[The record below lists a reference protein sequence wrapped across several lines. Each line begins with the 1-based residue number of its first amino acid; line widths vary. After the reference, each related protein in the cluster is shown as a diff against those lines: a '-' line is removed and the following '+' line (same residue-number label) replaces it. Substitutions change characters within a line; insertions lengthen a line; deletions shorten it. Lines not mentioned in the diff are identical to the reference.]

1 MAENYFS
8 FSEEILL
15 PTSCCENNIS
25 NWENFVGMIQLIEDR
40 ESVEKVEKGI
50 MIFLIGVYPFS
61 TYAKSSEKLTFLTP

>member
-1 MAENYFS
+1 MAEKYFS

-50 MIFLIGVYPFS
+50 MIFLR
-61 TYAKSSEKLTFLTP
+61 